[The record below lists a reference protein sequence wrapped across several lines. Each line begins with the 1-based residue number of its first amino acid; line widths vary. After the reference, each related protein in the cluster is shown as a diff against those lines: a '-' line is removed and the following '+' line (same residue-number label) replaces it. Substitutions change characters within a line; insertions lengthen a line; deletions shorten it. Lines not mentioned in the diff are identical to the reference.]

1 MDNSIFE
8 QARELAYAVLSTDE
22 GKKVAE
28 TRYIFDNNEEARQQ
42 LLDYNTY
49 REAVNMRVQEGS
61 ITQEDLKAEGTKLS
75 EMVAELKKNPVIN
88 DMVQAES
95 EFNAVINRVM
105 SIFQSTITG
114 ECDDEDCGCTG
125 SCSSCGG
132 CH

>member
-1 MDNSIFE
+1 MENTIYDK
-8 QARELAYAVLSTDE
+8 ARELAYEVLSTDE
-22 GKKVAE
+22 GKRVAE
-28 TRYIFDNNEEARQQ
+28 TRYIFDNNPEARQK

-61 ITQEDLKAEGTKLS
+61 ISQEELKKEGSRLT
-75 EMVAELKKNPVIN
+75 EMIAELKKNEIIN

-105 SIFQSTITG
+105 AIFQATITG
-114 ECDDEDCGCTG
+114 ECEDNEGGCPG
-125 SCSSCGG
+125 SCGSCGG

>member
-1 MDNSIFE
+1 MENSIYE
-8 QARELAYAVLSTDE
+8 MARELAYAVLSSDE

-28 TRYIFDNNEEARQQ
+28 TRYIFDNNEEARQK

-61 ITQEDLKAEGTKLS
+61 ISEEELKAEGSKLS
-75 EMVAELKKNPVIN
+75 QMIAELKKNSIIN
-88 DMVQAES
+88 DMVQAEG

-105 SIFQSTITG
+105 TIFQSTITG

-125 SCSSCGG
+125 SCGSCSG

>member
-1 MDNSIFE
+1 MENSIYDM
-8 QARELAYAVLSTDE
+8 ARELAYAVLSSDE

-28 TRYIFDNNEEARQQ
+28 TRYIFDNNEEARQK

-61 ITQEDLKAEGTKLS
+61 ISEEELKVEGSKLS
-75 EMVAELKKNPVIN
+75 QMIAELKKNSIIN
-88 DMVQAES
+88 DMVQAEG

-105 SIFQSTITG
+105 TIFQSTITG
-114 ECDDEDCGCTG
+114 ECDDEECGCTG
-125 SCSSCGG
+125 SCSSCSG

>member
-1 MDNSIFE
+1 MENSIYE
-8 QARELAYAVLSTDE
+8 MARELAYAVLSSDE

-28 TRYIFDNNEEARQQ
+28 TRYIFDNNEEARQK

-61 ITQEDLKAEGTKLS
+61 ISEEELKAEGSKLS
-75 EMVAELKKNPVIN
+75 QMIAELKKNSIIN
-88 DMVQAES
+88 DMVQAEG

-105 SIFQSTITG
+105 TIFQSTITG
-114 ECDDEDCGCTG
+114 ECDDEECGCTG
-125 SCSSCGG
+125 SCSSCSG

>member
-1 MDNSIFE
+1 MENSIYE
-8 QARELAYAVLSTDE
+8 MARELAYAVLSSDE

-28 TRYIFDNNEEARQQ
+28 TRYIFDNNEEARQK

-61 ITQEDLKAEGTKLS
+61 ISEEELKAEGSKLS
-75 EMVAELKKNPVIN
+75 QMIAELKKNSIIN
-88 DMVQAES
+88 DMVQAEG

-105 SIFQSTITG
+105 TIFQSTITG

-125 SCSSCGG
+125 SCSSCSG

>member
-1 MDNSIFE
+1 MENSIYE
-8 QARELAYAVLSTDE
+8 QARELAFAVLSTDE

-28 TRYIFDNNEEARQQ
+28 TRYIFDNDEKSRQQ

-61 ITQEDLKAEGTKLS
+61 ISQDDLKAEGSKLT
-75 EMVAELKKNPVIN
+75 EMIQELKKNTIIN
-88 DMVQAES
+88 DMIQAES
-95 EFNAVINRVM
+95 EFNQVINRVV

-114 ECDDEDCGCTG
+114 ECEDEEGGCTG
-125 SCSSCGG
+125 SCSSCSG

>member
-95 EFNAVINRVM
+95 EFNAVINRAM